1 MEKKTKMSGKKK
13 MLVVVATLVVVGG
26 GAGLV
31 IHNQKVQAEKIELQE
46 IESYKKLQDQ
56 ADYAI
61 KKAYDTRSA
70 KEIKIAKKVIDQL
83 KNEDKKEPMNKI
95 LKLESF

>member
-1 MEKKTKMSGKKK
+1 

-56 ADYAI
+56 ADNAI
-61 KKAYDTRSA
+61 KKS
-70 KEIKIAKKVIDQL
+70 L
-83 KNEDKKEPMNKI
+83 
-95 LKLESF
+95 

>member
-56 ADYAI
+56 ADNAI
-61 KKAYDTRSA
+61 KKLMIHVA
-70 KEIKIAKKVIDQL
+70 L
-83 KNEDKKEPMNKI
+83 KRLN
-95 LKLESF
+95 